1 MRPLILKCPS
11 CEGNLTVTSLG
22 CPECSINIDG
32 EFALPQLLKLTRA
45 QIDFI
50 EVFIKNRGI
59 IREVERE
66 LGVSYPTVRARLDE
80 VIQALGYSSRP
91 ASDDEAASDGAAAV
105 RRRTVLADL
114 KAGKLTPEEALA
126 ALNSRGTSNS

>member
-11 CEGNLTVTSLG
+11 CDGNLTITSLG
-22 CPECSINIDG
+22 CPECSINIVG

-66 LGVSYPTVRARLDE
+66 LGVSYPTVRARLDD
-80 VIQALGYSSRP
+80 VIQGLGYSFKSATEDETATDD
-91 ASDDEAASDGAAAV
+91 AS
-105 RRRTVLADL
+105 
-114 KAGKLTPEEALA
+114 
-126 ALNSRGTSNS
+126 